1 MACRDRLVRGVVP
14 VSPLV
19 LAAVPVGIAL
29 GLGLWSLL
37 ALVPR
42 IGAARLA
49 ARIAPYLVDVSPAA
63 VEAATRRPAE
73 PASLLAGIVA
83 PAGRRVRAALA
94 AVLGSDPVVER
105 RLRQAGSTAT
115 VDALRGRQLL
125 SGAAGAAAG
134 IALAV
139 LVGRSAAVPAVVPV
153 LLAVVV
159 AAAGVLLPDQWLAY
173 AARGRRARIAAEL
186 PTVLEFLG
194 LSLAAGESILDALRR
209 VARLGGGDLARELGR
224 VVAEV
229 HAGAALADALQRC
242 AAELELP
249 AFTRTV
255 DQLVGALERGTP
267 LVDVLRAQVQD
278 SRDESKRDLLESAGK
293 KEIAMLVPLVFL
305 ILPVTVAFAIFPG
318 VMVLQLGF

>member
-1 MACRDRLVRGVVP
+1 MVR

-19 LAAVPVGIAL
+19 LAGIPVGIAL

-42 IGAARLA
+42 IGASRLA

-63 VEAATRRPAE
+63 LEVATRRPAE
-73 PASLLAGIVA
+73 PASFLAGLAA
-83 PAGRRVRAALA
+83 PAGRRIRSALA
-94 AVLGSDPVVER
+94 AVLGSDTVVER

-115 VDALRGRQLL
+115 VDAVRGRQLM
-125 SGAAGAAAG
+125 SGAAGAAVG
-134 IALAV
+134 VLVAV
-139 LVGRSAAVPAVVPV
+139 LVSRSAAVPPAVPV
-153 LLAVVV
+153 LLAVVI
-159 AAAGVLLPDQWLAY
+159 AAVGVLLPDQLLAR
-173 AARGRRARIAAEL
+173 AARIRRSRIAAEL

-194 LSLAAGESILDALRR
+194 LSLAAGEGVLDALRR
-209 VARLGGGDLARELGR
+209 VARLGDGDLARELGR

-229 HAGAALADALQRC
+229 HAGIPLGDALERC
-242 AAELELP
+242 AAEIELP
-249 AFTRTV
+249 ALTRTV

-267 LVDVLRAQVQD
+267 LVEVLRAQVQD
-278 SRDESKRDLLESAGK
+278 SRDESKRDLLEAAGK

-305 ILPVTVAFAIFPG
+305 ILPVTVAFAIYPG